1 MGSWSGLGSRL
12 AYVAWSTHSTT
23 STTLIIQDS
32 ATTID
37 GGKLRLLDITCSL
50 QVRVVRSNSRCVGCV
65 GCLLTPRGA
74 SEIARV
80 FVCVQQMCRRQ
91 RTLERGKAPEQEL
104 GVECVLLVLFYSST
118 LLPLITSTCNPT
130 AIPLVDGLKN

>member
-1 MGSWSGLGSRL
+1 MGKEKKQADLIKGMGQEFRKIQKQFNL
-12 AYVAWSTHSTT
+12 APGDFPNMDEFVS
-23 STTLIIQDS
+23 
-32 ATTID
+32 
-37 GGKLRLLDITCSL
+37 KL